1 MNLKR
6 ELEKMKKEDLQWIF
20 KEIYNKMTQKNK
32 KVIIKL
38 LLKPLFTK
46 YRKNIKK
53 IYPFNCKICN
63 SLLHSISNDPFKDK
77 QKKMCDDCKTIIE
90 LEQQQK
96 EEQQQEIFQH
106 VNDDIPEFIANA

>member
-46 YRKNIKK
+46 Y
-53 IYPFNCKICN
+53 
-63 SLLHSISNDPFKDK
+63 
-77 QKKMCDDCKTIIE
+77 
-90 LEQQQK
+90 
-96 EEQQQEIFQH
+96 
-106 VNDDIPEFIANA
+106 